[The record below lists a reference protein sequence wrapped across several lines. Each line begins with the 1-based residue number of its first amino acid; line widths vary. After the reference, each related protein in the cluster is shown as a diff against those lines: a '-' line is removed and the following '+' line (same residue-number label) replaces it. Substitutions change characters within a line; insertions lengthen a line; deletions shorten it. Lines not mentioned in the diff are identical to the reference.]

1 VVSLILILILVG
13 ILLAVFMWALTLYAQ
28 NYLYTTVSTGAYW
41 QAPAAA
47 AVITVFW
54 IGWCALD
61 ASSADA
67 NANYVPYD
75 TIFRFSAQEEYAKQP
90 VDKLWSVKQGT
101 KEPIPYARKRV
112 GQNRYEYFELPEKKR
127 PWQPDKVE
135 EILIEDKDHP
145 GEKRHFKR
153 AVVGEGSYRAYTDAS
168 GWTMT
173 EATLGQP
180 SVFRYGLFFAN
191 LFLNGFHLLLW
202 FLCLWLLLR
211 FQWAHALV
219 LAAMFWLA
227 ATLTLL
233 WYLLPQA
240 GAAAAGR

>member
-1 VVSLILILILVG
+1 MVSLILILILVG

-112 GQNRYEYFELPEKKR
+112 GQNRYEYRDTSEKKR
-127 PWQPDKVE
+127 PWHPDKVE
-135 EILIEDKDHP
+135 EVLLEDKDNP
-145 GEKRHFKR
+145 GEKDRFKR
-153 AVVGEGSYRAYTDAS
+153 VATGEGSYRTYADAS
-168 GWTMT
+168 GCSMT
-173 EATLGQP
+173 EATIGQP
-180 SVFRYGLFFAN
+180 SRFRYGMFFAN
-191 LFLNGFHLLLW
+191 LALNGLHLLLW
-202 FLCLWLLLR
+202 FLVLWLLLQ
-211 FQWAHALV
+211 FQWAHALG
-219 LAAMFWLA
+219 LAAGLWALT
-227 ATLTLL
+227 TLTLL
-233 WYLLPQA
+233 WYLLPMA
-240 GAAAAGR
+240 GAAAGAR